1 MLKKEDLKQIH
12 EKGISE
18 EQISRQLEDF
28 RRGFPYLKLEG
39 AATPGQGVS
48 VLDMKACEA
57 ACRTWHDYQADGHR
71 VVKFVPASGAASR
84 MFKDLFAFLNGN
96 NDLPTTDFE
105 KYFFANI
112 EAKVVCSFFPFCSK

>member
-39 AATPGQGVS
+39 ADKG
-48 VLDMKACEA
+48 
-57 ACRTWHDYQADGHR
+57 
-71 VVKFVPASGAASR
+71 SR
-84 MFKDLFAFLNGN
+84 CL
-96 NDLPTTDFE
+96 T
-105 KYFFANI
+105 
-112 EAKVVCSFFPFCSK
+112 